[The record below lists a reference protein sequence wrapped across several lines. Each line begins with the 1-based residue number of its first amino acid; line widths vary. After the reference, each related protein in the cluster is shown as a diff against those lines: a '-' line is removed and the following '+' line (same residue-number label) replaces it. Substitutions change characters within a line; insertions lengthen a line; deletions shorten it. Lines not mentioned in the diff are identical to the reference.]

1 MRTPWWSALLAAT
14 AIGAGIGAAVA
25 AAGHTEYQAE
35 AKVVVQAQGG
45 PAAVRPLL
53 PNVRELAT
61 SSILA
66 GNVDSTLRLP
76 GSPDELRKRLD
87 ASIAAGSQVIV
98 VSVTDRRQDRA
109 RQIAQEAAVVLTQL
123 IQARLRTPPLNATVL
138 DPAHVVSHHG
148 RHFLRDA
155 LVGGAIGLALAGAA
169 LLTTRRGLIAVSP
182 PTDEKLAERERQLKE
197 RVELVTKRERET
209 AKRAGELAKRERA
222 VHGRE
227 EEARRR
233 EAAPPKPA
241 VPAPSAPAAPEA
253 VTEVPPEP
261 VRLHRRAGG
270 WNLNDLERI
279 VAEQQVAPPERV
291 EEWRAYVFF
300 LRDHADIDGEL
311 PASFDSLVEDVFA
324 DLVRAG

>member
-1 MRTPWWSALLAAT
+1 MRAPWWSALLAAT
-14 AIGAGIGAAVA
+14 ALGAGIGAAVA
-25 AAGHTEYQAE
+25 ATGHTEYKAE

-45 PAAVRPLL
+45 PAVVRPLL

-76 GSPDELRKRLD
+76 GSPDALRKRLD
-87 ASIAAGSQVIV
+87 ARIAAASQVIV
-98 VSVTDRRQDRA
+98 VSVTDRRHDRA

-123 IQARLRTPPLNATVL
+123 VQARFRTPPLKATVL

-155 LVGGAIGLALAGAA
+155 LIGVAIGLALAGAA
-169 LLTTRRGLIAVSP
+169 LLATRRGLIAVSP
-182 PTDEKLAERERQLKE
+182 PTDEKLAERERRLKE
-197 RVELVTKRERET
+197 RIDLVTKREREMAT
-209 AKRAGELAKRERA
+209 RAGELAKRERA
-222 VHGRE
+222 VHSHE
-227 EEARRR
+227 EDARRR

-241 VPAPSAPAAPEA
+241 APS
-253 VTEVPPEP
+253 PEP
-261 VRLHRRAGG
+261 MLLQRRAGG

-279 VAEQQVAPPERV
+279 VAEQQDAPPERV
-291 EEWRAYVFF
+291 EEWRTYVFF
-300 LRDHADIDGEL
+300 LRDHAGIDGEL

>member
-35 AKVVVQAQGG
+35 AKVVVQAKGG
-45 PAAVRPLL
+45 PAVVRPLL

-109 RQIAQEAAVVLTQL
+109 RQIGQEAAVVLTQL
-123 IQARLRTPPLNATVL
+123 VRARFRTLEATVL

-155 LVGGAIGLALAGAA
+155 LIGGAIGLVLAGTV
-169 LLTTRRGLIAVSP
+169 LLATSRKLIAVSR

-197 RVELVTKRERET
+197 RIDLVTKREREI

-222 VHGRE
+222 VPL
-227 EEARRR
+227 EASRTS
-233 EAAPPKPA
+233 AK
-241 VPAPSAPAAPEA
+241 APAATAESAPS
-253 VTEVPPEP
+253 PEP
-261 VRLHRRAGG
+261 AS
-270 WNLNDLERI
+270 E
-279 VAEQQVAPPERV
+279 VAPPPQAAPVYDAASPPTLESLEVLVRERGADFPERA
-291 EEWRAYVFF
+291 EEWADYLFF
-300 LRDHADIDGEL
+300 LREHSGPDGRL
-311 PASFDSLVEDVFA
+311 PGNFSGLIEDVFG
-324 DLVRAG
+324 DLLP